1 MCSDGNGAIGC
12 GPQEE
17 FRSCSDIALTR
28 DAQSP
33 FRPLHPA
40 TSKQN
45 ITDTEPSAENYEIK
59 SLIYILVFIFIL
71 LILICLFLAIWFRFK
86 TCKIFIKN
94 YFHSRKKSEVVS
106 KNSNVKQIFKGLRC
120 DKIDLE
126 KDLNEVHFQK
136 PPIPP
141 PRTKKVKQEI
151 HIIAT

>member
-33 FRPLHPA
+33 FRPLHP
-40 TSKQN
+40 SILEQN
-45 ITDTEPSAENYEIK
+45 ITGTEPSAQNYEIK
-59 SLIYILVFIFIL
+59 SLIYILISISIL
-71 LILICLFLAIWFRFK
+71 LILICLFLTIWFKFK
-86 TCKIFIKN
+86 DCKVFIKN
-94 YFHSRKKSEVVS
+94 YFLSCKKKKFVS
-106 KNSNVKQIFKGLRC
+106 KNINVKEIFKGLKC
-120 DKIDLE
+120 DNIDVV
-126 KDLNEVHFQK
+126 KDLNEVHVQS

-151 HIIAT
+151 HIITT